1 MSVQRRALLI
11 GLMGPALQGFGL
23 VWLALHMLFAH
34 WSGSFTAR
42 HLLYEPGGLIAVAG
56 LAVTV
61 ICIPLAIEV
70 ARGTEADLEIP
81 IFEPEPSEHSAQ
93 AQHRAHPRPR

>member
-1 MSVQRRALLI
+1 MAVQRRALLI

-23 VWLALHMLFAH
+23 MWLALHMVFAH

-42 HLLYEPGGLIAVAG
+42 HLLYEPGALIAVAG

-61 ICIPLAIEV
+61 ICVPLAIEV
-70 ARGTEADLEIP
+70 ARAAEPELAIP
-81 IFEPEPSEHSAQ
+81 IFEPTPAEPSTPP
-93 AQHRAHPRPR
+93 QHHAHPRPR